1 MASIHT
7 LARWAS
13 AVTLCAVLHAQS
25 QNIVHIRILDG
36 KTGLSVDASN
46 FLVRVDH
53 HQTIHNEWVRI
64 DDDGT
69 VTVTLP
75 ANVKEIA
82 VKATYDLSLQTY
94 IDCDIAKENDN
105 ERDVWYPVSAILQT
119 GVVARNECGKT
130 NYTAKPGEFIFFVR
144 KRNWREQEH

>member
-1 MASIHT
+1 MVSIRT

-13 AVTLCAVLHAQS
+13 AVALCATLHAQS

-46 FLVRVDH
+46 FLVRIDH
-53 HQTIHNEWVRI
+53 HRTMHNEWVHI

-75 ANVKEIA
+75 ASAKEIA
-82 VKATYDLSLQTY
+82 LKATYDLSLQTY
-94 IDCDIAKENDN
+94 INCDIAKEDN
-105 ERDVWYPVSAILQT
+105 KERDVWYPISAILQS
-119 GVVARNECGKT
+119 GVVTRNECGKT

-144 KRNWREQEH
+144 KRNWREQEP

>member
-1 MASIHT
+1 MVSIHT

-13 AVTLCAVLHAQS
+13 AIALCATLHAQS

-36 KTGLSVDASN
+36 KTGLPMDASN

-53 HQTIHNEWVRI
+53 HQTMHNEWVHI
-64 DDDGT
+64 GDDGN
-69 VTVTLP
+69 VTVALP
-75 ANVKEIA
+75 ASAKEIA

-94 IDCDIAKENDN
+94 IDCDAAKEDDK
-105 ERDVWYPVSAILQT
+105 ERDIWYPIAAILQS

-130 NYTAKPGEFIFFVR
+130 SYTAKPGEFIFFVR